1 MKPNDIFDIQVM
13 LTDVKKSLRLIE
25 AQLEKAMSDRTCD
38 TEIRIRRSRDTLFPD
53 GYFGDAGWDIL
64 LDLDK
69 SSRIGQKFS
78 MTDAGT
84 GANIPLTT
92 TLRYIAK
99 LERDGFVERNS
110 DPTDKRRMFVKLTRI
125 GQSIMDEVFERPV
138 DQFLYTTPM
147 ADCVSCFDTDKGF
160 LSEEAA

>member
-13 LTDVKKSLRLIE
+13 LIDVRKSLRLIE
-25 AQLEKAMSDRTCD
+25 SQLEKAMSDRSCD

-53 GYFGDAGWDIL
+53 GYFSDAGWDIL

-69 SSRIGQKFS
+69 SSRTGQKFS
-78 MTDAGT
+78 VTDAGT

-110 DPTDKRRMFVKLTRI
+110 DPTDRRRMFVQLTRI
-125 GQSIMDEVFERPV
+125 GKSIMDEVFERPI
-138 DQFLYTTPM
+138 DQFLYAAPM
-147 ADCVSCFDTDKGF
+147 PDCVSSVETNKGF
-160 LSEEAA
+160 LSDQAA